1 MFVVPELFCLC
12 FYLIAIR
19 DRMKVS
25 KGNFILS
32 FYPILSFRTLVIF
45 KPTIRIAYFYSKI
58 VIFYYFL
65 LGLWIGELFP
75 SFLSFF
81 FFRIVLTGREG
92 KQATYRD
99 KKMSHRYNQIRCF
112 MHILVPIP
120 CPKVILRK
128 FFYRQ
133 EVVLIK
139 VKNII
144 LLDIMRQTYEFF
156 LKTPKKNVFF

>member
-1 MFVVPELFCLC
+1 
-12 FYLIAIR
+12 
-19 DRMKVS
+19 
-25 KGNFILS
+25 
-32 FYPILSFRTLVIF
+32 
-45 KPTIRIAYFYSKI
+45 
-58 VIFYYFL
+58 
-65 LGLWIGELFP
+65 
-75 SFLSFF
+75 
-81 FFRIVLTGREG
+81 
-92 KQATYRD
+92 
-99 KKMSHRYNQIRCF
+99 
-112 MHILVPIP
+112 MHILVLIP